1 MALLQISSN
10 TGPVECCFAVSQLVE
25 KLCMDASEK
34 GISVSVLEFVEGP
47 APGTMKSVLLDID
60 SGDSDHEALAFGRQW
75 EGSLLWVS
83 KSHFRPESKR
93 KNWFVDASLFERAM
107 VISDAEIRYEAT
119 KSSGPGGQ
127 HVNKTESA
135 IRATHVKTG
144 LSVKVQTERSQH
156 ANKKLA
162 KRLLE
167 QKISLLNQN
176 ADAAHKADR
185 RMKHHVAVRGNPAR
199 IFSGID
205 FLER

>member
-10 TGPVECCFAVSQLVE
+10 TGPVECCYAVTIIVQKVVS
-25 KLCMDASEK
+25 DGASK
-34 GISVSVLEFVEGP
+34 GVVVSILESVDGP
-47 APGTMKSVLLDID
+47 EPGTLKSVLLDLD
-60 SGDSDHEALAFGRQW
+60 CSGNSDKALDFGRLWQ
-75 EGSLLWVS
+75 GSLLWVS
-83 KSHFRPESKR
+83 KSPFRPDAKR
-93 KNWFVDASLFERAM
+93 KNWFVDSSLFEEVQ
-107 VISDAEIRYEAT
+107 VIADSEIQFEST

-135 IRATHVKTG
+135 IRATHVQTG

-176 ADAAHKADR
+176 RSNARKADR
-185 RMKHHVAVRGNPAR
+185 RMKHHLAIRGNPSRTFTGAE
-199 IFSGID
+199 FKEG
-205 FLER
+205 